1 MVFKRET
8 RVANLTKASITC
20 LAAMIAVSAVFM
32 TQSVFLEIS
41 GFFHVDINQARF
53 AFSIVSIF
61 YAFSFL
67 IFGPAADRFELK
79 KMSTFGLFFI
89 AAGVFTA
96 ANVNRFD
103 YFIISMAVI
112 GISASAVAA
121 SMFPYMVKIAPK
133 KKQGLYLGA
142 FVAAS
147 TAGMV
152 IGRFLTG
159 LMTSWWGLTNTL
171 KIISMTIFIFSLLT
185 MIVLNDK
192 KINKGSKTVQK
203 ESKSYFKALKTIMSS
218 EIISL
223 LMIGFFLFFGFIG
236 MITFLSFR
244 LTYSPFYFTS
254 AEIGWIS
261 LAGLT
266 AIPGSPLSGILAKK
280 VGDLKVIIA
289 SLGLCLISVQLMG
302 WIPLIVPIITGLL
315 LLFLGVYFC
324 QPLVF
329 LLISQKVPQIYLGTA
344 SSFYVLFCIGGGSV
358 SSVLLGPIWKSFGW
372 WGITLTCSCSM
383 AIAMIICLNYYAF
396 LKNKKTKTGVTNS
409 TKEQPTKISTSSMDF
424 GVK

>member
-1 MVFKRET
+1 MYIKQKMKI
-8 RVANLTKASITC
+8 ANLTKASITC

-41 GFFHVDINQARF
+41 DFFHVDINQARF

-67 IFGPAADRFELK
+67 LFGPAADRFELR
-79 KMSTFGLFFI
+79 KMSTIGLFFI

-96 ANVNRFD
+96 AIVNRFD
-103 YFIISMAVI
+103 YFIISMAII

-121 SMFPYMVKIAPK
+121 SMFPYMVKIAPP

-159 LMTSWWGLTNTL
+159 LMTSWWGHTNTL

-185 MIVLNDK
+185 MVVLNDK
-192 KINKGSKTVQK
+192 KINKGPKAIQK
-203 ESKSYFKALKTIMSS
+203 ESKSYFKALKIIMSS
-218 EIISL
+218 EIVSL
-223 LMIGFFLFFGFIG
+223 FMIGFFLFFGFIG

-302 WIPLIVPIITGLL
+302 WVPLIVPIVTGLL

-372 WGITLTCSCSM
+372 WSITLTCSCSM

-396 LKNKKTKTGVTNS
+396 SKNKKTKSRVTNLP
-409 TKEQPTKISTSSMDF
+409 KEQFTKIPASSMDF
-424 GVK
+424 GAK